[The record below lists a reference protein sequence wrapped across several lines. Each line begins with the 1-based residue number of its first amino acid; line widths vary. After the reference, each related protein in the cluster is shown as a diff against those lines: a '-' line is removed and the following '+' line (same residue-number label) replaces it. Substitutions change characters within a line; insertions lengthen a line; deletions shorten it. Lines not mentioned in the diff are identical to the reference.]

1 MTSDDNDEFVNDVL
15 DELTHPEGNPDDP
28 HAGDDGEYA
37 ADDDEPESYREVSSR
52 QVVAAAIEEP
62 RPRASVGELQDMVD
76 DLIAHLHA
84 AKTMPLSSSVL
95 VDREQFL
102 VMLERLRSELP
113 DELRAARWMVRERE
127 AFIARTNE
135 KAEDIVDKAK
145 LESAR
150 LVDESHIV
158 AEAVE
163 EANILVRRAEGES
176 RRLRLEAEDDIER
189 GLERVEDLLSELL
202 GKVHFSREEL
212 HRARPKPPEV
222 PL

>member
-1 MTSDDNDEFVNDVL
+1 MNDHNDHL
-15 DELTHPEGNPDDP
+15 PDDHLP
-28 HAGDDGEYA
+28 DDHLDPGAVDYDGPDY
-37 ADDDEPESYREVSSR
+37 ADDLDDDQGVHTGGSAMEP
-52 QVVAAAIEEP
+52 AP

-76 DLIAHLHA
+76 DLVAHIHE
-84 AKTMPLSSSVL
+84 AKAMPLSSSVL

-102 VMLERLRSELP
+102 VMLERLRNELP

-135 KAEDIVDKAK
+135 KAQDIIDKARV
-145 LESAR
+145 EARR
-150 LVDESHIV
+150 LVSESNIV

-163 EANILVRRAEGES
+163 EANILVRRAEGEA
-176 RRLRLEAEDDIER
+176 RRLRLEAEDEIER
-189 GLERVEDLLSELL
+189 GLERVENLLSELL
-202 GKVHFSREEL
+202 GKIHFSREEL

>member
-1 MTSDDNDEFVNDVL
+1 MTSDDNNGF
-15 DELTHPEGNPDDP
+15 
-28 HAGDDGEYA
+28 
-37 ADDDEPESYREVSSR
+37 DDDEFDEPYSEVDPQDDPEGDSEYDTGADYSPESYRRVTSR
-52 QVVAAAIEEP
+52 QTAAAAVEES

-76 DLIAHLHA
+76 DLIAHLHE
-84 AKTMPLSSSVL
+84 AKSMPLSSSVL

-102 VMLERLRSELP
+102 VMVERLRSELP

-135 KAEDIVDKAK
+135 NAEAIVDKAR

-150 LVDESHIV
+150 LVDDSHIV

-176 RRLRLEAEDDIER
+176 RRLRLEAEDDIEK
-189 GLERVEDLLSELL
+189 GLERVENLLSELL

>member
-1 MTSDDNDEFVNDVL
+1 MSNDYGGSIPEDPYADNDDF
-15 DELTHPEGNPDDP
+15 
-28 HAGDDGEYA
+28 AGDTFDDDSDYVEADEG
-37 ADDDEPESYREVSSR
+37 ADDTYRTIPSQE
-52 QVVAAAIEEP
+52 VVASAIDEP

-76 DLIAHLHA
+76 DLVAHLHE

-95 VDREQFL
+95 VDRAQFL

-135 KAEDIVDKAK
+135 KAQNIIDKAK
-145 LESAR
+145 SEALR
-150 LVDESHIV
+150 LVSESNIV

-163 EANILVRRAEGES
+163 EANILVRRAEGDA

-189 GLERVEDLLSELL
+189 GLERVENLLSELL
-202 GKVHFSREEL
+202 GKVHYSRDEL
-212 HRARPKPPEV
+212 HRARPKPPDV